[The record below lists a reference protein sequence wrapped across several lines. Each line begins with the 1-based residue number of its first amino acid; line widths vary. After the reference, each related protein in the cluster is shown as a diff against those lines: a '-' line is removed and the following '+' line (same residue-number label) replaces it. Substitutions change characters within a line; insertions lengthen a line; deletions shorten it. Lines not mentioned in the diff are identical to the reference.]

1 MEIEKAG
8 WSDGAR
14 TEESVAE
21 MIGRAPRRRCV
32 HAWMSAAGQNLL
44 KKDHVEF
51 EDFFGSMQSDEIKRS
66 AYVKLTWQF

>member
-1 MEIEKAG
+1 MGIEKLEA
-8 WSDGAR
+8 SDGAR
-14 TEESVAE
+14 MEESMAE
-21 MIGRAPRRRCV
+21 MSRKAAQWQCA

-51 EDFFGSMQSDEIKRS
+51 EDFIGSMQSDEIKRS